1 MASLIAKKLMKLP
14 IGASVELTYDEGNVS
29 NQKLIGV
36 VSDNDCEESLEIRTQ
51 DGDEL
56 IINYSL
62 VRSFKTVT
70 GGTPAPIPRP
80 IAAAPAPKP
89 APKPAARTPLY
100 QQSAA
105 ETMNLN
111 DTELKNLFDRLPY
124 GDKKLLSGVFDSF
137 RYSLRINDRSK
148 LTSAANQARQIL
160 FREDE
165 RRYYWSDEAVDFCAA
180 LLRRANIY
188 DSEVCLIA
196 ERFYEAAFAA
206 QHSKEYQKAGLYA
219 ITGLLEK
226 DPDHVHDLFVILAD
240 AIVQSNDLTGL
251 EVLLRYLPAGM
262 EQLAANL
269 ITDLFTAKGITV
281 GSDRDREADLKLL
294 QTLYTEKKMGA
305 EVVRWL
311 PDDLAE
317 VEQKRITAAKP
328 APVPMPKPAAK
339 PEPICGTILRVDWSG
354 HTGTILGD
362 NGKHYSFRY
371 QDITAAFLK
380 KEIENCMR
388 ADLGGKHYDVKFLTR
403 GTAAYDI
410 VPYRELVE
418 RARSIAAGS
427 REDRH
432 AAAFALCKRAVEQ
445 EKLLRAVSDLP
456 GYALGAYAATED
468 LSFITDAVN
477 LCEQNSTHF
486 PANAAAYMELAQ
498 CCSILKKTAQV
509 LEFANKALDLP
520 GQNARQKLSVLQQYL
535 KMTKAIHADSGDRKL
550 VTAMLSRIR
559 EVREDYSRDIEN
571 TQAVRN
577 IYLSFILPHRIQCE
591 CALNL
596 LAEAEADFGLLP
608 GNHPQKAAMAKL
620 VEELRQQL
628 KPEPE
633 PAPAPVPAAAAEPE
647 AVSAP
652 VPAPIPDPIPAPAPE
667 PARWEPEPEP
677 EEKPEEEEPVVP
689 YADTD
694 GWEALKLTKEDVVNY
709 ALGITGPDRIAPM
722 LAYLRVGAS
731 LNPQIQPVYHT
742 VALAANDPLESLDYS
757 NTALITALS
766 EGDTAYPE
774 LNNLCMGAAFLRSSF
789 LYGKDYDFTTKS
801 LRDSLA
807 IDQQMSTLHDAC
819 DTLEQFRR
827 EAGRPIDIYAEYRN
841 RDQLKTREE
850 LAQTTAY
857 AGELYNKFVLTP
869 PRESADF
876 FRLVK
881 TKMMVFAPDG
891 YLATMLR
898 RILDRDMEALEN
910 AKAEFAQLYLKGSGD
925 MGSRHISQN
934 AVDQLIA
941 DTWDEAGRNMLSE
954 KNNATLQGD
963 RRNNLRSNISDILR
977 TIHRWYTLA
986 EQAAGLTWQTDRG
999 AKAYEQLRPQLL
1011 EQLDRLALECDSLRE
1026 SCTDPQRSTGLFLLA
1041 ATARELYARLNNS
1054 WTVGQERFLYADFLR
1069 SSHICLNEDFM
1080 PDLSATFC
1088 VLPEF
1093 NILHRIRRHVEEPRL
1108 SWQEQIDRIYGP
1120 DISGSNYGA
1129 ADQIAEYLTF
1139 LGQGDS
1145 ITFPENREAFV
1156 NHTTMQIDIRYRS
1169 FLETYALAMNCGQII
1184 KSDAF
1189 CYSLEDTVR
1198 YWNRVCRANRSYGF
1212 FSELL
1217 RHAENQIHTCAR
1229 QYEEQLEEQLDALI
1243 SSNQSYFDKNPD
1255 YADAIRGQITNQNFT
1270 VAEDWMARIRIGD
1283 FSLQMHKPYALTEL
1297 DNYFSAKYI
1306 NTYTQ
1311 VADASQTL
1319 YGLLGRRH
1327 VRNKDTKRAQQL
1339 IDNWISSGI
1348 SASTER
1354 IRQLL
1359 NLLGWP
1365 NIQVTQVP
1373 HPTNPRAELF
1383 QVTSVAD
1390 QNILTAP
1397 QHPIAVF
1404 GSELEKPRDLNKQQ
1418 QHMYVACLY
1427 GVYDCERLYDQM
1439 RTLDGIDGCKIIL
1452 LDYALSQSERRILAR
1467 KLKYRGSSLSNV
1479 NLVIDR
1485 VLIKYLADNYNE
1497 NLINRILMATAM
1509 PFTYYQPYVV
1519 DSVQTMPPEIFIGRQ
1534 DELRRIERYD
1544 GVNLIYGGRQLGKSA
1559 LFKKAV
1565 SDLDGRNNQR
1575 AIRVVIQYLNCAD
1588 AARKVSAELIDQ
1600 GILPGCEV
1608 TDDWNELCRCI
1619 KSRLR
1624 ASEEI
1629 SYFLLMLDEADA
1641 FISDCASC
1649 NYQPLVAMKDIQE
1662 ALPKRFKYVLA
1673 GLHDIVKFNRD
1684 VALGRNSVITHMSS
1698 LKITPFL
1705 NPEAEELLTKPLSYL
1720 GFYLPSKVT
1729 VSQILA
1735 TCNYFPGL
1743 IQLYAQKLIES
1754 VRAVDYAGYDDGKS
1768 PPYVV
1773 SDEHL
1778 RRVMGDK
1785 EFVQQIHEKFE
1796 ITLKL
1801 DEDQGSC
1808 YFPLA
1813 LLIGWMYNVAPSK
1826 SGYTAKDVFHHARD
1840 LRIAPLDTLDVDK
1853 IDALLQ
1859 ELQDLNIL
1867 RSVTNNSYLLA
1878 SKNFRDLLGS
1888 DEEIFEKL
1896 QKIGGHA
1903 E

>member
-14 IGASVELTYDEGNVS
+14 IGASVELTYDEGDVK

-36 VSDNDCEESLEIRTQ
+36 VSDNDGEESLEIRTRE
-51 DGDEL
+51 GDEL
-56 IINYSL
+56 IIDYSL
-62 VRSFKTVT
+62 VRSFKTVAGST
-70 GGTPAPIPRP
+70 PTPAPAPVPKP
-80 IAAAPAPKP
+80 IAGTPTPPPAPAPKP
-89 APKPAARTPLY
+89 VARKPLY
-100 QQSAA
+100 QQESVD
-105 ETMNLN
+105 TLNLN
-111 DTELKNLFDRLPY
+111 DGELKSLFDRLPL
-124 GDKKLLSGVFDSF
+124 GDKKRLSGVFDSF
-137 RYSLRINDRSK
+137 RYSVRVNDRSK
-148 LTSAANQARQIL
+148 LSDVANQARQIL
-160 FREDE
+160 LREDE
-165 RRYYWSDEAVDFCAA
+165 KRYYWSDEAVDFCGA
-180 LLRRANIY
+180 LLRRANLY

-196 ERFYEAAFAA
+196 ERFYEAAFCA
-206 QHSKEYQKAGLYA
+206 QHNKEYQQAGLYA
-219 ITGLLEK
+219 ITALLEK
-226 DPDHVHDLFVILAD
+226 GPDHIRDLFAILAD
-240 AIVQSNDLTGL
+240 AIVKSNDLTGL
-251 EVLLRYLPAGM
+251 EVLLRYLPEGM
-262 EQLAANL
+262 EQLAAEL
-269 ITDLFTAKGITV
+269 ICDLFTAKGITV
-281 GSDRDREADLKLL
+281 GADRDWEADLKLL
-294 QTLYTEKKMGA
+294 RTLYTEKKMGV

-311 PDDLAE
+311 PEDLAE
-317 VEQKRITAAKP
+317 AEKKRADAERP
-328 APVPMPKPAAK
+328 APVPVPKPAPK
-339 PEPICGTILRVDWSG
+339 PVAICGTVTRVDWSG
-354 HTGTILGD
+354 HTGTIQGD
-362 NGKHYSFRY
+362 DGKSYTFRY
-371 QDITAAFLK
+371 QDITTALLR
-380 KEIENCMR
+380 KEIEENMR
-388 ADLGGKHYDVKFLTR
+388 ADLGGKFYDVKFFIR

-410 VPYRELVE
+410 EPYRELVE
-418 RARSIAAGS
+418 RARSVAAGS
-427 REDRH
+427 WEGRF
-432 AAAFALCKRAVEQ
+432 AAAYGLCKRAVEQ
-445 EKLLRAVSDLP
+445 ENILRAAADLP
-456 GYALGAYAATED
+456 GYAIGAGNNALIAE
-468 LSFITDAVN
+468 AVA
-477 LCEQNSTHF
+477 LCERSSAHF
-486 PANAAAYMELAQ
+486 PANANAYMELAQ
-498 CCSILKKTAQV
+498 CCSILKKNTQA
-509 LEFANKALDLP
+509 LEYAGKALDLP
-520 GQNARQKLSVLQQYL
+520 GQAVRPKLNLLQQYL
-535 KMTKAIHADSGDRKL
+535 KLAQGIHGTSGDRKL
-550 VTAMLSRIR
+550 VTAMLSKIR
-559 EVREDYSRDIEN
+559 EFREDYSRDIESN
-571 TQAVRN
+571 QAVRN
-577 IYLSFILPHRIQCE
+577 TYINVILAHRIRCE
-591 CALNL
+591 CILNL
-596 LAEAEADFGLLP
+596 LAEAEADFAQLP
-608 GNHPQKAAMAKL
+608 GNHPQKAAMA
-620 VEELRQQL
+620 ELLEQTRQRV

-633 PAPAPVPAAAAEPE
+633 PVPEAAPEPVSESVSESESEPEAEPE
-647 AVSAP
+647 
-652 VPAPIPDPIPAPAPE
+652 PIPEPE
-667 PARWEPEPEP
+667 PWEPEPE
-677 EEKPEEEEPVVP
+677 EEPEEEEPVVL

-722 LAYLRVGAS
+722 LAYLRVGAA
-731 LNPQIQPVYHT
+731 LNPELKPVYHT
-742 VALAANDPLESLDYS
+742 VALAANDPMETLDYS
-757 NTALITALS
+757 ASALMADLT
-766 EGDTAYPE
+766 ENDTAYPA
-774 LNNLCMGAAFLRSSF
+774 LNDLCMGAAFLRSSF
-789 LYGKDYDFTTKS
+789 LYGKEYDFTTKS
-801 LRDSLA
+801 LRDSLV
-807 IDQQMSTLHDAC
+807 IDQQMQTLHDVC
-819 DTLEQFRR
+819 DTLEQFRN
-827 EAGRPIDIYAEYRN
+827 EANRPIDIYAEYRN
-841 RDQLKTREE
+841 RDQLKSREE
-850 LAQTTAY
+850 LAQITRY
-857 AGELYNKFVLTP
+857 AEELYLKYILTP
-869 PRESADF
+869 PREGAK
-876 FRLVK
+876 FRRILT
-881 TKMMVFAPDG
+881 TKQIVFDKEA

-898 RILDRDMEALEN
+898 RIVDRDMEALEN
-910 AKAEFAQLYLKGSGD
+910 EKEHFIAGFLKGSGQLAD
-925 MGSRHISQN
+925 MYISN
-934 AVDQLIA
+934 PAVDKLIEVS
-941 DTWDEAGRNMLSE
+941 WEEAGRRMQME
-954 KNNATLQGD
+954 KATATLQGEL
-963 RRNNLRSNISDILR
+963 RNNLRSNISDVLR
-977 TIHRWYTLA
+977 TILRWYAVA

-999 AKAYEQLRPQLL
+999 AKAYAQLRPKLL
-1011 EQLDRLALECDSLRE
+1011 EQLDLLVADCDALRE
-1026 SCTDPQRSTGLFLLA
+1026 ACDDPQRSTGLFLLG
-1041 ATARELYARLNNS
+1041 ATARELRARLDNS
-1054 WTVGQERFLYADFLR
+1054 WTVGQEKFLYVDFLR
-1069 SSHICLNEDFM
+1069 SSHICLDEDYM

-1120 DISGSNYGA
+1120 DLSGSNYGA
-1129 ADQIAEYLTF
+1129 ADQIADYLTF

-1145 ITFPENREAFV
+1145 ITFPENRDAFI
-1156 NHTTMQIDIRYRS
+1156 NHTVMQIDIRYRG

-1198 YWNRVCRANRSYGF
+1198 YWNRVCRGNRSYGF

-1243 SSNQSYFDKNPD
+1243 SRNQAYFDKNPD
-1255 YADAIRGQITNQNFT
+1255 YADAIREQIANQNFT

-1283 FSLQMHKPYALTEL
+1283 FSLEMRKPYALTEL

-1319 YGLLGRRH
+1319 GGLLGRRH

-1339 IDNWISSGI
+1339 IDTWISSGT

-1359 NLLGWP
+1359 TLLGWP
-1365 NIQVTQVP
+1365 NIQVTQIT

-1397 QHPIAVF
+1397 QHPIAAF
-1404 GSELEKPRDLNKQQ
+1404 GSELEKPRDPNKQQ
-1418 QHMYVACLY
+1418 QNMYVACLY
-1427 GVYDCERLYDQM
+1427 GIYDCERLYDQM
-1439 RTLDGIDGCKIIL
+1439 RILDGIEGSKIIL
-1452 LDYALSQSERRILAR
+1452 LDWALSQSERRILAR
-1467 KLKYRGSSLSNV
+1467 RLKYRGSSLSNV

-1509 PFTYYQPYVV
+1509 PFSYYQPYVV
-1519 DSVQTMPPEIFIGRQ
+1519 DSIQTMPPEIFIGRQ

-1575 AIRVVIQYLNCAD
+1575 AIRVVIQDLDCAA

-1608 TDDWNELCRCI
+1608 TDDWQELCRCI

-1624 ASEEI
+1624 AGEEI

-1641 FISDCASC
+1641 FISNCASC
-1649 NYQPLVAMKDIQE
+1649 NYQPLVALKDVQE
-1662 ALPKRFKYVLA
+1662 SLPKRFKYVLA

-1754 VRAVDYAGYDDGKS
+1754 VRAADYAGYDDGKS

-1778 RRVMGDK
+1778 RRVMSDK

-1808 YFPLA
+1808 YYPLA
-1813 LLIGWMYNVAPSK
+1813 LLIGWMYNVANSK
-1826 SGYTAKDVFHHARD
+1826 SGYTAQDVYHHARD
-1840 LRIAPLDTLDVDK
+1840 LQIAPLNTLDVEK

-1867 RSVTNNSYLLA
+1867 RSVSNNSYLLA

-1896 QKIGGHA
+1896 QKIGGSEA
-1903 E
+1903 